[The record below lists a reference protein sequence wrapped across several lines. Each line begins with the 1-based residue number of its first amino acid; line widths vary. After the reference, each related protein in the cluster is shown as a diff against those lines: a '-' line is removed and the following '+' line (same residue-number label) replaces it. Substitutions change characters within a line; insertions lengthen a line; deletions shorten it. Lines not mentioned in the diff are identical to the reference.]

1 MPVAPD
7 LTAVKAYLGSDHSWS
22 DAEITAALTA
32 ETAAQTRACR
42 FPADPAAPAAPL
54 PYPADLAE
62 ALCRRVAANLANR
75 SLPLGVQANMSEMSV
90 STTRVGG
97 GDREVARLERPWRR
111 LVVG

>member
-7 LTAVKAYLGSDHSWS
+7 LTDVKAYLGTDHSWS
-22 DAEITAALTA
+22 DTEVQSALDA
-32 ETAAQTRACR
+32 ETAAQVRACSL
-42 FPADPAAPAAPL
+42 PVDPDPLNPL

-75 SLPLGVQANMSEMSV
+75 SLPLGVSAAISEAAI

-97 GDREVARLERPWRR
+97 GDREVRRLEAPWRR